1 MHALIVEPRRKMAQN
16 HLTLQEEAEE
26 EDEEMDE
33 MELDSKKHAVIVANK
48 ATKRAIVGR
57 KKKMQA

>member
-1 MHALIVEPRRKMAQN
+1 MHALILESRREMLQN

-26 EDEEMDE
+26 EDEEMNE
-33 MELDSKKHAVIVANK
+33 MELNSKEHAVIMSIK
-48 ATKRAIVGR
+48 ATKRAVVGR